1 MSDPATATSPALAA
15 EARRRAYLQALQLDV
30 WVPRTVLPFA
40 APSRPEVL
48 WVEEPEEAPV
58 AARVVR
64 PEPVAK
70 AASATAAA
78 EAPAAHRSRIE
89 IPRPA
94 ALKPAAP
101 PVAEPEPE
109 RAPPPPREPAPRF
122 ALQLLQAGRCLL
134 LLELPTGDTLGSRDP
149 AYLLLRDLLRAAGLP
164 DTPRIV
170 SEEPIR
176 WPLLNSGQLDQGPA
190 AAAEFVQSFVSGH
203 QERLG
208 EGLGLWLIGV
218 AARRCSGIEDA
229 QLTGVEQDTALG
241 PAWLVP
247 GLDILME
254 EPAAKAALWQA
265 MRPLRRRWMEQQ

>member
-1 MSDPATATSPALAA
+1 M
-15 EARRRAYLQALQLDV
+15 
-30 WVPRTVLPFA
+30 
-40 APSRPEVL
+40 
-48 WVEEPEEAPV
+48 
-58 AARVVR
+58 
-64 PEPVAK
+64 
-70 AASATAAA
+70 
-78 EAPAAHRSRIE
+78 
-89 IPRPA
+89 
-94 ALKPAAP
+94 
-101 PVAEPEPE
+101 AEPEPE
-109 RAPPPPREPAPRF
+109 RAPLPPREPAPRF

-208 EGLGLWLIGV
+208 EGLGLWLIGG
-218 AARRCSGIEDA
+218 AARRCSGVADA
-229 QLTGVEQDTALG
+229 QLTGAEQDTALG

>member
-1 MSDPATATSPALAA
+1 MSDPAPSTSPSLAA

-40 APSRPEVL
+40 APSRPEAL

-58 AARVVR
+58 VARAVR

-70 AASATAAA
+70 AAPAAAVA
-78 EAPAAHRSRIE
+78 EAPPASRPRIE

-134 LLELPTGDTLGSRDP
+134 LLELPTGDTLGARDP

-190 AAAEFVQSFVSGH
+190 AAGEFVQSFVSGH

-218 AARRCSGIEDA
+218 AARRCSGVEDA
-229 QLTGVEQDTALG
+229 QLTGEERDTALG

>member
-1 MSDPATATSPALAA
+1 MPDPAISASPSLAA
-15 EARRRAYLQALQLDV
+15 ETRRRAYLQALQLDV

-40 APSRPEVL
+40 AASRPEAL

-64 PEPVAK
+64 PELVAK
-70 AASATAAA
+70 P
-78 EAPAAHRSRIE
+78 APAAAVAEMPAVNRPRIE

-94 ALKPAAP
+94 AVKLTATS
-101 PVAEPEPE
+101 VVEPEPE
-109 RAPPPPREPAPRF
+109 RTPPPPREPAPRF

-134 LLELPTGDTLGSRDP
+134 LLELPTGDTLGARDP

-176 WPLLNSGQLDQGPA
+176 WPLLNNGQLDQGPA
-190 AAAEFVQSFVSGH
+190 AACEFVQSFVSGH

-208 EGLGLWLIGV
+208 EGLGLWLIGG
-218 AARRCSGIEDA
+218 AARRCGGVEDG
-229 QLTGVEQDTALG
+229 QSTGVEQDTALG

-254 EPAAKAALWQA
+254 EPATKAALWQA

>member
-1 MSDPATATSPALAA
+1 MSDPVTANSPALAA

-40 APSRPEVL
+40 APSRPEAL
-48 WVEEPEEAPV
+48 WVEEPKEAPV

-64 PEPVAK
+64 PESVAK

-78 EAPAAHRSRIE
+78 EAPAANRPRIE

-94 ALKPAAP
+94 ALKPAAT

-109 RAPPPPREPAPRF
+109 RAAPPPREPAPRF

-190 AAAEFVQSFVSGH
+190 AACEFVQSFVSGH

-208 EGLGLWLIGV
+208 GDLGLWLIGG
-218 AARRCSGIEDA
+218 AARRCSGVEDA

-254 EPAAKAALWQA
+254 EPAAKVALWQA
-265 MRPLRRRWMEQQ
+265 IRPLRRRWMERQ

>member
-1 MSDPATATSPALAA
+1 MSDAAPSTSPSLAV

-40 APSRPEVL
+40 APSRPEAL
-48 WVEEPEEAPV
+48 WVEEPEAAPV
-58 AARVVR
+58 VARVVR

-70 AASATAAA
+70 TAPAAAVA
-78 EAPAAHRSRIE
+78 EAPPANRPRIE

-109 RAPPPPREPAPRF
+109 RAPPPAREPAPRF

-134 LLELPTGDTLGSRDP
+134 LLELPTGDTLGVRDP

-176 WPLLNSGQLDQGPA
+176 WPLLNNGQLDQGPA

-218 AARRCSGIEDA
+218 AARRCSGVEDA
-229 QLTGVEQDTALG
+229 QLTGVERDTALG

>member
-1 MSDPATATSPALAA
+1 MSDAAASASPSLAA

-30 WVPRTVLPFA
+30 WVPRTPLPFA

-48 WVEEPEEAPV
+48 WVEEVDEVEAAPV
-58 AARVVR
+58 VARVVR
-64 PEPVAK
+64 PAPVP
-70 AASATAAA
+70 AASPAV
-78 EAPAAHRSRIE
+78 EAPAAARPRIE
-89 IPRPA
+89 IPRPGPA
-94 ALKPAAP
+94 KPAAS
-101 PVAEPEPE
+101 VVVEPEAE

-134 LLELPTGDTLGSRDP
+134 LLELPTGDALGARDP

-164 DTPRIV
+164 ETPRIV

-190 AAAEFVQSFVSGH
+190 AAAEFVQSFVAAH

-208 EGLGLWLIGV
+208 EGLGLWLIGG
-218 AARRCSGIEDA
+218 AARRYSGVE
-229 QLTGVEQDTALG
+229 QYEETGVERETALG
-241 PAWLVP
+241 SAWLVP
-247 GLDILME
+247 GLEVLME

-265 MRPLRRRWMEQQ
+265 MRPLRRRWTDE

>member
-1 MSDPATATSPALAA
+1 MSDPATSTSPSLAA
-15 EARRRAYLQALQLDV
+15 EVRRRAYLQALQLDV

-40 APSRPEVL
+40 APSRPEAL
-48 WVEEPEEAPV
+48 WVKEPEEAPV
-58 AARVVR
+58 VARVVR
-64 PEPVAK
+64 SEPVAK
-70 AASATAAA
+70 AA
-78 EAPAAHRSRIE
+78 PAAVADAPPASRPRIE

-134 LLELPTGDTLGSRDP
+134 LLELPTGDTLGARDP

-176 WPLLNSGQLDQGPA
+176 WPLLNGGQLDQGPA
-190 AAAEFVQSFVSGH
+190 AAGEFVQSFVSGH

-208 EGLGLWLIGV
+208 EGLALWLIGV
-218 AARRCSGIEDA
+218 AARRCSGVEDA
-229 QLTGVEQDTALG
+229 QLTGVERDTALG

>member
-1 MSDPATATSPALAA
+1 MSDPAPSTSPSLAA

-40 APSRPEVL
+40 APSRPEAL

-58 AARVVR
+58 VARVVR
-64 PEPVAK
+64 PEP
-70 AASATAAA
+70 AAQAAPAAAVA
-78 EAPAAHRSRIE
+78 EAPPANRPRIE

-109 RAPPPPREPAPRF
+109 RAPPPPREPVPRF

-134 LLELPTGDTLGSRDP
+134 LLELPTGDTLGARDP

-190 AAAEFVQSFVSGH
+190 AAGEFVQSFVSGH

-218 AARRCSGIEDA
+218 AARRCSGVEDA
-229 QLTGVEQDTALG
+229 QLTGEERDTALG

>member
-1 MSDPATATSPALAA
+1 MSDPAPSSSPSLAA

-40 APSRPEVL
+40 APSRPEAL
-48 WVEEPEEAPV
+48 WVEEPEAAPV
-58 AARVVR
+58 VARVVR

-70 AASATAAA
+70 VAPAAAVA
-78 EAPAAHRSRIE
+78 EAPAANRPRIE

-101 PVAEPEPE
+101 PVAEPQPE
-109 RAPPPPREPAPRF
+109 RAPPPAREPAPRF

-134 LLELPTGDTLGSRDP
+134 LLELPTGDTLGVRDP

-190 AAAEFVQSFVSGH
+190 AAGEFVQSFVSGH

-208 EGLGLWLIGV
+208 EGLGLWLVGV
-218 AARRCSGIEDA
+218 AARRCSGVEDA
-229 QLTGVEQDTALG
+229 QLTGVERDTALG

>member
-1 MSDPATATSPALAA
+1 MSDPAPSTSHSLAA

-40 APSRPEVL
+40 APSRPEAL
-48 WVEEPEEAPV
+48 WVEEPEAAPV
-58 AARVVR
+58 VARVVR

-70 AASATAAA
+70 TAPAAAVA
-78 EAPAAHRSRIE
+78 EAPPANRPRIE

-109 RAPPPPREPAPRF
+109 RAPPPAREPAPRF

-134 LLELPTGDTLGSRDP
+134 LLELPTGDTLGVRDP

-164 DTPRIV
+164 DMPRIV

-176 WPLLNSGQLDQGPA
+176 WPLLNNGQLDQGPA

-218 AARRCSGIEDA
+218 AARRCSGVEDA
-229 QLTGVEQDTALG
+229 QLTGVERDTALG

>member
-1 MSDPATATSPALAA
+1 MSDPAPSTSPSLAA

-40 APSRPEVL
+40 APSRPEAL

-70 AASATAAA
+70 AAPAAA
-78 EAPAAHRSRIE
+78 VVEAPTANRPRIE
-89 IPRPA
+89 IPRPSA
-94 ALKPAAP
+94 VKPAAP
-101 PVAEPEPE
+101 TVVEAEPE
-109 RAPPPPREPAPRF
+109 RASPPLREPAPRF

-164 DTPRIV
+164 DTPRII

-190 AAAEFVQSFVSGH
+190 AACEFVQSFVSGH

-208 EGLGLWLIGV
+208 EGLGLWLIGG
-218 AARRCSGIEDA
+218 AARRCGGVEDA

-254 EPAAKAALWQA
+254 EPAAKARLWQA
-265 MRPLRRRWMEQQ
+265 MRPQRRRWMEQQ

>member
-1 MSDPATATSPALAA
+1 MSDPAPSTSHSLAA

-40 APSRPEVL
+40 APSRPEAL
-48 WVEEPEEAPV
+48 WVEEPEAAPV
-58 AARVVR
+58 VARVVR

-70 AASATAAA
+70 TAPAAAVA
-78 EAPAAHRSRIE
+78 EAPPANRPRIE

-101 PVAEPEPE
+101 PVAEPQPE
-109 RAPPPPREPAPRF
+109 RAPPPAREPAPRF

-134 LLELPTGDTLGSRDP
+134 LLELPTGDTLGVRDP

-176 WPLLNSGQLDQGPA
+176 WPLLNNGQLDQGPA

-218 AARRCSGIEDA
+218 AARRCSGVEDA
-229 QLTGVEQDTALG
+229 QLTGVERDTALG